1 MHQGVNVLGEE
12 ERKKVFIGNTV
23 GINPFHFIV
32 HLFFEKIIK

>member
-1 MHQGVNVLGEE
+1 LKKKFGEE
-12 ERKKVFIGNTV
+12 VFIGDTV